1 MAFGSIDDD
10 APLSRRRVWAVAP
23 YVAFGIAGAAYVAVD
38 ALEGAAEVVAVVVSA
53 VSAVVALVAG
63 YAVYSWQREWAHR
76 PDEELDERQRT
87 ARDGA
92 YRSAYATLATVGAL
106 SLVGSQIALDVFDEL
121 SITEISS
128 FAVVGWF
135 LLALCLPSS
144 VLLWREPDLDA
155 AGAGA

>member
-1 MAFGSIDDD
+1 MAFGSVDDD

-23 YVAFGIAGAAYVAVD
+23 YVAFAIAGAAYLAGD
-38 ALEGAAEVVAVVVSA
+38 ALEGTAEMVVVVLFA
-53 VSAVVALVAG
+53 VSAGVSSVAG

-76 PDEELDERQRT
+76 PDEELDERERT

-92 YRSAYATLATVGAL
+92 YRSAYAILATVGAL

-128 FAVVGWF
+128 YAVIGWF

-155 AGAGA
+155 AGADA